1 MENNVVSKNISS
13 IQLKQNTFAEQVEL
27 IFNIGGI
34 FCPVSTFIGLGI
46 GAYNKKMAQENLDI
60 LVENLNMLITNY
72 KLMESKITKLE
83 KNNSKLTDTITFY
96 KQKINELN
104 NNMVDQKNV
113 LTEIK
118 QKTED
123 ELRSFSF
130 NLQEV
135 VNATIKEKSKNKI
148 TKYANYIVDTILD
161 ELIFTPNDEFKY
173 ILSVIN
179 SLNQTDIEVLKD
191 FDNSEEV
198 YDRNFY
204 YDKNYT
210 INNDKRLSVQ
220 KLIKLGLVD
229 YDADFYVP
237 HRSEMF
243 EGAHISVDK
252 TYYSTKF
259 FKSIKKYLFSE

>member
-1 MENNVVSKNISS
+1 MENNIVSKNISS

-46 GAYNKKMAQENLDI
+46 GAYNKKLAQENLDI

-83 KNNSKLTDTITFY
+83 KNNSKLTDTIIFY

-135 VNATIKEKSKNKI
+135 VNSTIKEKSKDKI
-148 TKYANYIVDTILD
+148 KKYANYIVDTILD

-191 FDNSEEV
+191 FDSSEEV
-198 YDRNFY
+198 YDRYFY
-204 YDKNYT
+204 YDGDYS

-229 YDADFYVP
+229 YDANFPVP
-237 HRSEMF
+237 PKDMMF
-243 EGAHISVDK
+243 EGCQLQVDK
-252 TYYSTKF
+252 IYYATKF
-259 FKSIKKYLFSE
+259 FHIIKQYLFVE